1 MTASVQADSFL
12 TLHYRI
18 STLAGEEFL
27 STFDMSP
34 ATLQMGSGQ
43 LAESLEEVLL
53 GLEQGGHY
61 VFELE
66 PEQAFGQP
74 NPRLVERIARNALP
88 AGMELK
94 ENSIVEFTAPT
105 GAAFSGFLRE
115 LNDTSAL
122 FDFNHP
128 LAGKA
133 IRFEVKLIGV
143 MSAICQSKERRAS
156 TKPAPAGMAGNS
168 AHSARPRAPS
178 ASGAKASRPAEIA
191 SVAKVNRAGLRL
203 TVRR

>member
-18 STLAGEEFL
+18 STLEGEEFL

-43 LAESLEEVLL
+43 LAGSLEDVLL

-66 PEQAFGQP
+66 PGQAFGEH
-74 NPRLVERIARNALP
+74 NARLVERLARSGLP

-94 ENSIVEFTAPT
+94 ENSIVEFTTPN

-115 LNDTSAL
+115 LDEKSAL

-143 MSAICQSKERRAS
+143 M
-156 TKPAPAGMAGNS
+156 
-168 AHSARPRAPS
+168 
-178 ASGAKASRPAEIA
+178 
-191 SVAKVNRAGLRL
+191 
-203 TVRR
+203 